1 MKVSEIA
8 KLVDGVVVCGHDRLH
23 HEVEYACASDL
34 MSDVLTL
41 HTTNSLLVTG
51 LCNLQTVRTAEF
63 SDINCIV
70 VARNKKVSQEM
81 IDLANEN
88 DLVIIECKYSVFKTS
103 GILFSAGI
111 KPEY

>member
-1 MKVSEIA
+1 MTVSEIT
-8 KLVDGVVVCGHDRLH
+8 KLIDGTVVCGQDKLN

-41 HTTNSLLVTG
+41 HTKNTLLVSG
-51 LCNLQTVRTAEF
+51 LCNIQTVRTAEF
-63 SDINCIV
+63 SDIHCV
-70 VARNKKVSQEM
+70 VIARNKKVSQEM

-88 DLVIIECKYSVFKTS
+88 GLVIIECRYSVFKTS
-103 GILFSAGI
+103 GILYSAGI